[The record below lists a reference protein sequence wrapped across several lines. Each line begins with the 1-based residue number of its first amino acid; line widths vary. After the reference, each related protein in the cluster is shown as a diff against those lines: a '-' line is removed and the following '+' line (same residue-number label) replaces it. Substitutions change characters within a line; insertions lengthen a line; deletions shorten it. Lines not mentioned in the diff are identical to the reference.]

1 MMNYTWYKA
10 SDGTEWTNKDHMERY
25 EEECRLAKAI
35 SPLLSE
41 PIKLAAWILDRFER
55 IKN

>member
-1 MMNYTWYKA
+1 MNYTWYKA
-10 SDGTEWTNKDHMERY
+10 SDGTEWTNKDHMKRY
-25 EEECRLAKAI
+25 EEECRLAKAR

-41 PIKLAAWILDRFER
+41 PIKLAAWILDRFKR